1 MSSKAP
7 DVARCALAVFLSLL
21 AAGGCGS
28 DSVEP
33 APGAGGFH
41 RRAYPMPGFR
51 TESHDRLLFRNPPDG
66 RWLDLPQGH
75 LPVAVARHDADVAI
89 RIEQGAAATVRG
101 EYGFAPA
108 TEETEPST
116 AIFRIRLLSSDGTV
130 LESLLEERR
139 TSQDEAFRKFD
150 VRVPEGRTGPV
161 YVGFDVRYESPRAE
175 ERRRGAVWVDPVI
188 EERVALAR
196 RPSPGAP
203 SLLLITADTTRQDV
217 LGPYGGDAA
226 TPSLDVLAAD
236 GVVFENAFSVA
247 FGTAPSHASLFT
259 ASPAAEHGVY
269 DNQTILSPE
278 LETLAEVFHA
288 QGYVT
293 AAFVS
298 AVPVGRSLG
307 LPQGFD
313 LYDDLVGPDASS
325 GLGDF
330 AKYERRAEVTAERF
344 LAWLKRQDGE
354 PFFAWLHFYDP
365 HQPYAPPGAT
375 ERDPAGIYGYFV
387 TPEGTPKH
395 LRLPAKLRD
404 KPRRLER
411 VEALARERYLAEVEH
426 MDAQIGRVLDA
437 LKEKGLYDDMTVAFV
452 ADHGENLGER
462 EHPLAFEHH
471 GLFQGVTRLPLVLK
485 LPRSKLAGSRPDF
498 LLGNLDVAPTLLE
511 IAGVEP
517 PSQWSGRS
525 FLRRLGE
532 PKGREFRP
540 YLVLEGAN
548 RQEISVRTR
557 QWMYRRVLGEFRSQA
572 EKLFFLGYA
581 PGRPQELYDL
591 GADPGETVGL
601 DPEGHP
607 VSSRLEEILR
617 EFAVHEA
624 VGAERL
630 ETREHLE
637 ALKAL
642 GYIEP

>member
-1 MSSKAP
+1 MLIVS
-7 DVARCALAVFLSLL
+7 

-28 DSVEP
+28 GD
-33 APGAGGFH
+33 GKAGGFH
-41 RRAYPMPGFR
+41 LRAYPMPGFR
-51 TESHDRLLFRNPPDG
+51 TESHDRLLFKNPPEG

-75 LPVAVARHDADVAI
+75 LPVALARHDADVAI
-89 RIEQGAAATVRG
+89 RIDGPSGATVRG

-116 AIFRIRLLSSDGTV
+116 ATFRIRLLSAEGTV
-130 LESLLEERR
+130 LGSLLEERR
-139 TSQDEAFRKFD
+139 SSEDAAFRQFA
-150 VRVPEGRTGPV
+150 VSVPAGRTVPV

-175 ERRRGAVWVDPVI
+175 RRRRAAVWVDPVI
-188 EERVALAR
+188 EQRVEPPR
-196 RPSPGAP
+196 RPDADAS

-217 LGPYGGDAA
+217 LGPYGGEAA
-226 TPSLDVLAAD
+226 TPSLDALAAD
-236 GVVFENAFSVA
+236 GIVFENAFSVA
-247 FGTAPSHASLFT
+247 FGTAPSHASLLT

-278 LETLAEVFHA
+278 LLTLAEVL
-288 QGYVT
+288 QGRGYET

-298 AVPVGRSLG
+298 AVPVARNLG
-307 LPQGFD
+307 FPQGFD
-313 LYDDLVGPDASS
+313 LYDDLLGLDASS

-330 AKYERRAEVTAERF
+330 AKYERRAEVTAGRF
-344 LAWLKRQDGE
+344 LAWLERGSRQE
-354 PFFAWLHFYDP
+354 PFFVWLHFYDP
-365 HQPYAPPGAT
+365 HQPYAPPGPTAT
-375 ERDPAGIYGYFV
+375 DPAGLYGYFV
-387 TPEGTPKH
+387 TPEGEPKH

-404 KPRRLER
+404 NPRRLER
-411 VEALARERYLAEVEH
+411 VEAMARERYLAEVEH
-426 MDAQIGRVLDA
+426 MDAQVGRVLDA
-437 LKEKGLYDDMTVAFV
+437 LKAKGLYDGMTVAFV

-471 GLFQGVTRLPLVLK
+471 GLFKDVTRLPLVLK
-485 LPRSKLAGSRPDF
+485 LPGSKLAGRRPDF

-511 IAGVEP
+511 IAGVEA

-525 FLRRLGE
+525 FLRLLGE
-532 PKGREFRP
+532 PQGREFRP

-581 PGRPQELYDL
+581 SGRPQELYDL

-607 VSSRLEEILR
+607 ASGRLEEVLR
-617 EFAVHEA
+617 EFAVHETA
-624 VGAERL
+624 HGERL

-642 GYIEP
+642 GYLEP